1 MESKKIFPLLI
12 IFVLAAS
19 ATLTVYPATAAS
31 NPIVPEFTVQYVDHS
46 YDVPPTYGTDPYTGQ
61 TITTSGGYHVDNRTI
76 DVTIKN
82 QPFTPYNDGNN
93 TVYLYYNIRSKG
105 HFEDWTS
112 STSSHGQNGL
122 QAAPTGDTAV
132 SFDIQYWNVPQGGQI
147 DFEVQAVL
155 SYTIS
160 TYSGSCFTGS
170 QTTPVAPSDWSA
182 AQTITIGNPII
193 ASATPQ
199 PTWTPNPTAN
209 PTFNPYLPTPTPYQ
223 NPTATPTQ
231 PNILTGA
238 LSSLDWMQTALIVLV
253 VLVAVLVVALVA
265 LLRRRV
271 AR

>member
-12 IFVLAAS
+12 ILVLAAS
-19 ATLTVYPATAAS
+19 ATLMANPAAAVS
-31 NPIVPEFTVQYVDHS
+31 NPSVPEFNVQYVDHS

-76 DVTIKN
+76 DVTITN
-82 QPFTPYNDGNN
+82 QPFTPYKDPTSNQ
-93 TVYLYYNIRSKG
+93 TVNLYYNVRSKG
-105 HFEDWTS
+105 HFEDWTNTNS
-112 STSSHGQNGL
+112 GHSQGGL
-122 QAAPTGDTAV
+122 QASTSATTV
-132 SFDIQYWNVPQGGQI
+132 ISFNIEYWNVPQGGQI
-147 DFEVQAVL
+147 NFQVQAVL
-155 SYTIS
+155 SYTNN

-170 QTTPVAPSDWSA
+170 QTIVVAQSGWSA
-182 AQTITIGNPII
+182 TQTITIGNPTP
-193 ASATPQ
+193 ATA
-199 PTWTPNPTAN
+199 TTPPISTPN
-209 PTFNPYLPTPTPYQ
+209 PTFNPYYPTATPTPPQ

-231 PNILTGA
+231 PNILTGV